1 MSHRCSGACIVDGK
15 CSKRFPKPF
24 SLSDIVSADAYP
36 LYRRRPF
43 APNNEEKIANP
54 HLYGETY
61 TYPSR
66 NSTGRTIDNRH
77 IVAHNPY
84 LIKKYKS
91 QWDIFSRVNKFS
103 HYFSINIE
111 WIQGDTTAKYI
122 TKYITK
128 GCDLALVKVQKAK
141 KDAPA
146 IVNYDEFEEIRLGV
160 YRTASEAALGIWGHK
175 IFTKS
180 HHVQTLYIHEPGN
193 VWRLFLNL

>member
-1 MSHRCSGACIVDGK
+1 MSHRCSGACIIDGK

-24 SLSDIVSADAYP
+24 SFTDIVSDEAYP
-36 LYRRRPF
+36 VYRRRPF
-43 APNNEEKIANP
+43 PPNDEEKVSNP

-61 TYPSR
+61 TFPSR
-66 NSTGRTIDNRH
+66 NHTGLTIDNRH

-91 QWDIFSRVNKFS
+91 QWVIFSIILFNIN
-103 HYFSINIE
+103 FSINIE
-111 WIQGDTTAKYI
+111 WIQGDRTAKYI

-141 KDAPA
+141 DNAPA

-160 YRTASEAALGIWGHK
+160 YRTSSEAALGIWGHK

-193 VWRLFLNL
+193 V